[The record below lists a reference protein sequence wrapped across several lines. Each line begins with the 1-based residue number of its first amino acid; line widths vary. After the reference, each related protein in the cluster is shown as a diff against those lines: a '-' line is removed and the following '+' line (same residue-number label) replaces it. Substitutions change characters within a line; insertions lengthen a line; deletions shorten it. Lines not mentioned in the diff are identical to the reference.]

1 MLKLLLLFTIVP
13 TAELFLLFEIGDRI
27 GGVETLMLVV
37 LTGVVGARMAQREG
51 LSVLHQIQQDAVN
64 GVTPANKLVEGVM
77 VLLGGVLLI
86 TPGVMT
92 DAVGFALIFPW
103 TRRALAGSVKQ
114 ALSARV
120 SVHGVHVGAPRPGP
134 AAREAADA
142 FAHPVPG
149 AAPDDDTPFE
159 HPVR

>member
-1 MLKLLLLFTIVP
+1 MLKLLLLFTVVP

-27 GGVETLMLVV
+27 GGFETLLLVV
-37 LTGVVGARMAQREG
+37 FTGIVGARMAQREG
-51 LSVLHQIQQDAVN
+51 LSVIHQIQQDAVN

-103 TRRALAGSVKQ
+103 TRRALAGSVKH
-114 ALSARV
+114 ALSERV
-120 SVHGVHVGAPRPGP
+120 SVHGVRVGAPRPGP
-134 AAREAADA
+134 AARQTADA
-142 FAHPVPG
+142 FSHPTPR
-149 AAPDDDTPFE
+149 AEPEDDPPFD

>member
-1 MLKLLLLFTIVP
+1 MLRLLLLFTIVP

-27 GGVETLMLVV
+27 GGFETLMLVV
-37 LTGVVGARMAQREG
+37 FTGILGARMAQREG
-51 LSVLHQIQQDAVN
+51 LSVIHQIQQDAVN
-64 GVTPANKLVEGVM
+64 GIAPANKLVEGVM

-103 TRRALAGSVKQ
+103 TRRALAGSVKRG
-114 ALSARV
+114 LISRV
-120 SVHGVHVGAPRPGP
+120 SVHGVQVGAPRPGP
-134 AAREAADA
+134 AARQATDA
-142 FAHPVPG
+142 FSHPLPS
-149 AAPDDDTPFE
+149 AAPEDEPPFE